1 VQTFF
6 LLFGFSPAESI
17 IAIIPVKLRRKPMT
31 AYVIVDIEVIDAA
44 GYEEYKKL
52 APPTLAVYG
61 GKYIARGG
69 GTEVLEGDWAPNRL
83 VILQFESVERAKAW
97 LNSPEYSGA
106 RSLRHKYAR
115 SKMVVVEGL

>member
-1 VQTFF
+1 
-6 LLFGFSPAESI
+6 
-17 IAIIPVKLRRKPMT
+17 MT
-31 AYVIVDIEVIDAA
+31 AYVIVDIEVTNPE

-69 GTEVLEGDWAPNRL
+69 GTEVLEGDWSPKRL

-97 LNSPEYSGA
+97 LNSPEYSEA
-106 RSLRHKYAR
+106 RSLRHKYAKSR
-115 SKMVVVEGL
+115 MVVVKRV